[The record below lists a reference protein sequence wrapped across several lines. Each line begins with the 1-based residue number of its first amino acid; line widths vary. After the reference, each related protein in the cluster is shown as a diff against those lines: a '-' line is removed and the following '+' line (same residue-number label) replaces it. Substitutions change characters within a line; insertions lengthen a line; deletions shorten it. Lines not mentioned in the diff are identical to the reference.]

1 MFLHYNLLFVQ
12 CCGRIQI
19 SLSDRGSVAASL
31 QYIDKN
37 YNLSNAYAFLIPL
50 TPAKKKVSE
59 FADFLICY
67 CPGLKKRLSKYEN
80 FDFKLFVQKIGTLIF

>member
-1 MFLHYNLLFVQ
+1 MGIVKVN
-12 CCGRIQI
+12 
-19 SLSDRGSVAASL
+19 
-31 QYIDKN
+31 
-37 YNLSNAYAFLIPL
+37 PL
-50 TPAKKKVSE
+50 TPAKKKVLE

>member
-1 MFLHYNLLFVQ
+1 MYLKNLENFNFLVAKNVYLGV
-12 CCGRIQI
+12 CG
-19 SLSDRGSVAASL
+19 L
-31 QYIDKN
+31 KFCFN
-37 YNLSNAYAFLIPL
+37 PL
-50 TPAKKKVSE
+50 TPAKKKVLE